1 MSTNGAPVALIAA
14 MSADRVIG
22 ASDGMPWDVPEE
34 YARYLDT
41 VRGATVIMGRKSFEI
56 FGDDLDNDLSI
67 IVTRGDAVAAGV
79 RVARGVGEAIA
90 LARSTDRPIFVA
102 GGASIYEQALPK
114 ADRMLLSEI
123 HGGFAGD
130 TYFPVFDE
138 SEWEV
143 HRLEEHERY
152 TFREYGRVARPA

>member
-1 MSTNGAPVALIAA
+1 